1 MNIGTGSG
9 GFVGH
14 RIVSS
19 GGFTGNSGLLSG
31 GGFVGH
37 QNVPMVTSG
46 GFVGHRSSIQSFP
59 SNGRFFYSSP
69 IGSSRIMPN
78 SISSSPF
85 RSSIYSPVPMIA
97 TARPSMPVFRR
108 FRRSIDG
115 IRNYEG
121 SQTVYYG
128 TEQQSVQQPKQLSS
142 SSSSYGQSSMSGYN
156 YGASVEAKPK
166 QLSSSSSY
174 GQSSMSGYN
183 YGASVEANPK
193 QLSSSSSSYGQ
204 SSISGYNYDT
214 SDETKPKPYQF
225 SLQSQDDGTGTANW
239 YQQEQ
244 SNGDGVI
251 VGSYTIQDPVTGTMR
266 IVNYRADDDGFHAE
280 IQSNE
285 PGVVDSN
292 PADASIRTIQN
303 NVGSVRSDY
312 SAVSGVASSYNKPQ
326 QQQYKQKSYG
336 VSSTY

>member
-1 MNIGTGSG
+1 MMMLKAIVLFGILSIVLGQMNIGTGSG

-78 SISSSPF
+78 SISSAPF

-97 TARPSMPVFRR
+97 TAQPSMPVFRR

-156 YGASVEAKPK
+156 YGASVEANPK

-174 GQSSMSGYN
+174 GQSSM
-183 YGASVEANPK
+183 
-193 QLSSSSSSYGQ
+193 
-204 SSISGYNYDT
+204 SGYNYDT

-326 QQQYKQKSYG
+326 QQQQYKQKSYG

>member
-37 QNVPMVTSG
+37 QNVPMVTRG

-85 RSSIYSPVPMIA
+85 RPVPMIA

-156 YGASVEAKPK
+156 YGASVEAK
-166 QLSSSSSY
+166 
-174 GQSSMSGYN
+174 
-183 YGASVEANPK
+183 PK

-326 QQQYKQKSYG
+326 QQQQYKQKSYG
-336 VSSTY
+336 ISSTY

>member
-1 MNIGTGSG
+1 AIVLFGILSIVLGQMNIGTGSG

-115 IRNYEG
+115 IH
-121 SQTVYYG
+121 
-128 TEQQSVQQPKQLSS
+128 
-142 SSSSYGQSSMSGYN
+142 
-156 YGASVEAKPK
+156 
-166 QLSSSSSY
+166 
-174 GQSSMSGYN
+174 
-183 YGASVEANPK
+183 
-193 QLSSSSSSYGQ
+193 
-204 SSISGYNYDT
+204 
-214 SDETKPKPYQF
+214 
-225 SLQSQDDGTGTANW
+225 DGTGTANW

-326 QQQYKQKSYG
+326 QQQQYKQKSYEYKIQQY
-336 VSSTY
+336 TEFHENPT

>member
-1 MNIGTGSG
+1 MIIDSKRSGSG

-46 GFVGHRSSIQSFP
+46 GFVGHRSNIQSFP

-78 SISSSPF
+78 SISSAPS

-97 TARPSMPVFRR
+97 TAQPSMPVFRR

-142 SSSSYGQSSMSGYN
+142 SSSSYDQSSMSGYN

-183 YGASVEANPK
+183 Y
-193 QLSSSSSSYGQ
+193 
-204 SSISGYNYDT
+204 DT

-225 SLQSQDDGTGTANW
+225 SLQSQDDGTGSANW

-244 SNGDGVI
+244 SNGDGVV
-251 VGSYTIQDPVTGTMR
+251 VGSYTIQDPITGIMR

-285 PGVVDSN
+285 PGVVDSD
-292 PADASIRTIQN
+292 PANASIRTIQN